1 MIYASSL
8 MIWIDVY
15 EHWERLEAVQTENNV
30 RAGEFKCIA
39 IGATLHNHAET
50 LSPYVDIRNECPTI
64 LSSINK

>member
-1 MIYASSL
+1 M
-8 MIWIDVY
+8 
-15 EHWERLEAVQTENNV
+15 QTENNV

-39 IGATLHNHAET
+39 LDGHYISMLSIGATLHNHAET